1 MGVPDRRL
9 VGTDPGLAGL
19 LRRGPDDIIMK
30 AWQTYLY
37 GISPTMFTRSFSTK
51 QNRGGSH
58 FSRYLSGELKRLAAK
73 PSLEEVL
80 NDIERHRGGRV
91 GFKQAAEDIA
101 SERGPSLI
109 VIDASVLANVVGDDG
124 ADGKRA
130 RAELRTAQDL
140 AALDLVDVET
150 VAVLRK
156 RWLAE
161 AITQRRFASAIGD
174 LENIAI
180 DRYPTLQL
188 MRRAYELRST
198 VTSYDARTWPL
209 PKSLDVSS

>member
-1 MGVPDRRL
+1 M
-9 VGTDPGLAGL
+9 
-19 LRRGPDDIIMK
+19 
-30 AWQTYLY
+30 
-37 GISPTMFTRSFSTK
+37 
-51 QNRGGSH
+51 
-58 FSRYLSGELKRLAAK
+58 
-73 PSLEEVL
+73 
-80 NDIERHRGGRV
+80 
-91 GFKQAAEDIA
+91 
-101 SERGPSLI
+101 
-109 VIDASVLANVVGDDG
+109 LANVIGDDG

-140 AALDLVDVET
+140 AAPDLVDVET

-161 AITQRRFASAIGD
+161 AITQRRFASAVGD

-198 VTSYDARTWPL
+198 VTSYDAAYVALAEILGCELLTGDARLAKAPG
-209 PKSLDVSS
+209 PKCPVRLLR